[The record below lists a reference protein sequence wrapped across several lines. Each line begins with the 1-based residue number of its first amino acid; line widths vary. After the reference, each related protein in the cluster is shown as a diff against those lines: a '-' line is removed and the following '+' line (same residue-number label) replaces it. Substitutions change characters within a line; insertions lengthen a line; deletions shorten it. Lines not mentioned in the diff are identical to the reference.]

1 MSEKR
6 IEGVV
11 AAVLAGGSGSRIGG
25 AKATAQLDGRA
36 LISYPLEAALGAV
49 EQVVVVAKS
58 GVALPEDLGFGVE
71 MWTEPDEPRHPVIG
85 VVEALRR
92 AEGRAVLI
100 IACDLPLLTSETV
113 ALVAS
118 ADAEG
123 SVAVLASAAGRPQP
137 LLARYEPA
145 ALAPLE
151 EFDTDGP
158 MTEQVMA
165 LMPTLVDVPPE
176 VSFNVNDLEQL
187 KEVSRRLRSSS
198 EQAE

>member
-1 MSEKR
+1 MSEKAKSDV
-6 IEGVV
+6 IG
-11 AAVLAGGSGSRIGG
+11 AVLAGGSGSRIGG
-25 AKATAQLDGRA
+25 AKATAQLDGQA
-36 LISYPLEAALGAV
+36 LVSYPLAAALCALSSV
-49 EQVVVVAKS
+49 AVVAK
-58 GVALPEDLGFGVE
+58 DGVE
-71 MWTEPDEPRHPVIG
+71 LPQLDQRVELWIEPDEPRHPVVG
-85 VVEALRR
+85 VIEALRR

-100 IACDLPLLTSETV
+100 IACDLPLLTSEVV
-113 ALVAS
+113 ALIAS

-145 ALAPLE
+145 ALALLE
-151 EFDTDGP
+151 KFDTDGP

-165 LMPTLVDVPPE
+165 LMPTLVEVPAE
-176 VSFNVNDLEQL
+176 ASFNVNDLEQL

>member
-6 IEGVV
+6 IENVI

-36 LISYPLEAALGAV
+36 LISYPLEAALGALS
-49 EQVVVVAKS
+49 QVVVVAK
-58 GVALPEDLGFGVE
+58 ADAELPDELGRGVE
-71 MWTEPDEPRHPVIG
+71 LWTEPDEPRHPVIG
-85 VVEALRR
+85 VIEALRR
-92 AEGRAVLI
+92 AEGRAVVV

-113 ALVAS
+113 AVVAS
-118 ADAEG
+118 AAAEG

-137 LLARYEPA
+137 LLARYEPG
-145 ALAPLE
+145 ALALLE
-151 EFDTDGP
+151 KFDTDGP
-158 MTEQVMA
+158 MTEQVLA
-165 LMPTLVDVPPE
+165 LLPTLVEVPAE
-176 VSFNVNDLEQL
+176 ASFNVNDLEQL

>member
-6 IEGVV
+6 IENVI

-36 LISYPLEAALGAV
+36 LISYPLEAALGALS
-49 EQVVVVAKS
+49 QVVVVAK
-58 GVALPEDLGFGVE
+58 ADAELPDELGRGVE
-71 MWTEPDEPRHPVIG
+71 LWIEPDAPRHPVIG

-92 AEGRAVLI
+92 AEGRAVVV

-113 ALVAS
+113 AMVAR

-123 SVAVLASAAGRPQP
+123 SLAVLASAAGRPQP

-145 ALAPLE
+145 ALEPLLG
-151 EFDTDGP
+151 FDTDGP

-165 LMPTLVDVPPE
+165 LMPTLIDVPAE
-176 VSFNVNDLEQL
+176 ASFNVNDLEQL

>member
-1 MSEKR
+1 VSEKAKSDV
-6 IEGVV
+6 IGV
-11 AAVLAGGSGSRIGG
+11 VLAGGSGSRIGG
-25 AKATAQLDGRA
+25 AKATAQLDGQA
-36 LISYPLEAALGAV
+36 LISYPLAAALGALGSV
-49 EQVVVVAKS
+49 AVVAK
-58 GVALPEDLGFGVE
+58 DGVE
-71 MWTEPDEPRHPVIG
+71 LPQLDQRVELWIEPDEPRHPVIG
-85 VVEALRR
+85 VIEALRR

-176 VSFNVNDLEQL
+176 ASFNVNDLEQL

>member
-1 MSEKR
+1 MSEKPKSD
-6 IEGVV
+6 VL

-25 AKATAQLDGRA
+25 AKATAQLDGQA
-36 LISYPLEAALGAV
+36 LISYPLAAALGALGSV
-49 EQVVVVAKS
+49 AIVAK
-58 GVALPEDLGFGVE
+58 DGVE
-71 MWTEPDEPRHPVIG
+71 LPQLDQRVELWIEPDEPRHPVVG
-85 VVEALRR
+85 VIEALRR
-92 AEGRAVLI
+92 ARGSAVVV
-100 IACDLPLLTSETV
+100 IACDLPLLTSEVV
-113 ALVAS
+113 ALIAG

-145 ALAPLE
+145 ALELLLG
-151 EFDTDGP
+151 FDTDGP

-165 LMPTLVDVPPE
+165 LMPALIDVPPE
-176 VSFNVNDLEQL
+176 ASFNVNDLEQL

>member
-6 IEGVV
+6 IENVI

-36 LISYPLEAALGAV
+36 LISYPLEAALGALS
-49 EQVVVVAKS
+49 QVVVVAK
-58 GVALPEDLGFGVE
+58 ADAELPDELGRGVE
-71 MWTEPDEPRHPVIG
+71 LWIEPDEPRHPVIG

-92 AEGRAVLI
+92 AEGRAVVV
-100 IACDLPLLTSETV
+100 IACDLPLLMSETV
-113 ALVAS
+113 AMVAN

-123 SVAVLASAAGRPQP
+123 SLAVLASAAGRPQP

-145 ALAPLE
+145 ALEPLLG
-151 EFDTDGP
+151 FDTDGP

-165 LMPTLVDVPPE
+165 LMPTLIDVPAE
-176 VSFNVNDLEQL
+176 ASFNVNDLEQL

>member
-1 MSEKR
+1 MSEKAKSDV
-6 IEGVV
+6 IGV
-11 AAVLAGGSGSRIGG
+11 VLAGGSGSRIGG
-25 AKATAQLDGRA
+25 AKATAQLDGQA
-36 LISYPLEAALGAV
+36 LISYPLTAALGALGSV
-49 EQVVVVAKS
+49 AVVAK
-58 GVALPEDLGFGVE
+58 DGVE
-71 MWTEPDEPRHPVIG
+71 LPQLDQRVELWIEPDEPRHPVVG
-85 VVEALRR
+85 VIEALRR

-100 IACDLPLLTSETV
+100 IACDLPLLMSEVV
-113 ALVAS
+113 ALIAG

-145 ALAPLE
+145 ALALLE
-151 EFDTDGP
+151 KFDTDSS

-165 LMPTLVDVPPE
+165 LMPTLVEVPAE
-176 VSFNVNDLEQL
+176 ASFNVNDLEQL

>member
-1 MSEKR
+1 MSEKAKSDV
-6 IEGVV
+6 IG
-11 AAVLAGGSGSRIGG
+11 AVLAGGSGSRIGG
-25 AKATAQLDGRA
+25 AKATAQLDGQA
-36 LISYPLEAALGAV
+36 LITYPLTAALGALGSV
-49 EQVVVVAKS
+49 AVVAKDD
-58 GVALPEDLGFGVE
+58 VELPQLDQRVE
-71 MWTEPDEPRHPVIG
+71 LWIEPDEPRHPVVG
-85 VVEALRR
+85 VIEALRR

-100 IACDLPLLTSETV
+100 IACDLPLLTREVV
-113 ALVAS
+113 ALIAS

-145 ALAPLE
+145 ALALLE
-151 EFDTDGP
+151 KFDTDGP

-165 LMPTLVDVPPE
+165 LLPTLVEVPAE
-176 VSFNVNDLEQL
+176 ASFNVNDLEQL

>member
-1 MSEKR
+1 MSEKAKSDV
-6 IEGVV
+6 IGV
-11 AAVLAGGSGSRIGG
+11 VLAGGSGSRIGG
-25 AKATAQLDGRA
+25 AKATAQLDGQA
-36 LISYPLEAALGAV
+36 LISYPLAAALGALGSV
-49 EQVVVVAKS
+49 AVVAK
-58 GVALPEDLGFGVE
+58 DGVE
-71 MWTEPDEPRHPVIG
+71 LPQLDQRVELWIEPDEPRHPVIG
-85 VVEALRR
+85 VIEALRR

-100 IACDLPLLTSETV
+100 IACDLPLLTSEVV
-113 ALVAS
+113 ALIAS

-145 ALAPLE
+145 ALALLE
-151 EFDTDGP
+151 KFDTDGP

-165 LMPTLVDVPPE
+165 LLPTLVEVPAE
-176 VSFNVNDLEQL
+176 ASFNVNDLEQL

>member
-1 MSEKR
+1 VSEKR

-11 AAVLAGGSGSRIGG
+11 GAVLAGGSGSRIGG

-36 LISYPLEAALGAV
+36 LISYPLEAALGALA
-49 EQVVVVAKS
+49 QVVVVAK
-58 GVALPEDLGFGVE
+58 ADAELPDELGRGVE
-71 MWTEPDEPRHPVIG
+71 LWTEPDEPRHPVVG
-85 VVEALRR
+85 VIEALRR

-100 IACDLPLLTSETV
+100 IACDLPLLTSEVV
-113 ALVAS
+113 ALIAG

-123 SVAVLASAAGRPQP
+123 SAAVLASAAGRPQP

-145 ALAPLE
+145 ALALLE
-151 EFDTDGP
+151 KFDTDGP

-165 LMPTLVDVPPE
+165 LMPTLVEVPAE
-176 VSFNVNDLEQL
+176 ASFNVNDLEQL

>member
-1 MSEKR
+1 MSEKP

-25 AKATAQLDGRA
+25 AKATAQLDGQA
-36 LISYPLEAALGAV
+36 LISYPLAAALGALGSV
-49 EQVVVVAKS
+49 AIVAK
-58 GVALPEDLGFGVE
+58 DGVE
-71 MWTEPDEPRHPVIG
+71 LPQLDQRVELWIEPDEPRHPVAG
-85 VVEALRR
+85 VIEALRR
-92 AEGRAVLI
+92 ARGSAVLA
-100 IACDLPLLTSETV
+100 IACDLPLLTSEVV
-113 ALVAS
+113 ALIAG

-145 ALAPLE
+145 ALELLLG
-151 EFDTDGP
+151 FDTNGP

-165 LMPTLVDVPPE
+165 LMPTLVEVPAE
-176 VSFNVNDLEQL
+176 ASFNVNDLEQL

>member
-1 MSEKR
+1 MATD
-6 IEGVV
+6 GVV

-25 AKATAQLDGRA
+25 AKATAQLGGRA
-36 LISYPLEAALGAV
+36 LISYPLEAALGAL
-49 EQVVVVAKS
+49 EQVAVVAKADAELPDDLGS
-58 GVALPEDLGFGVE
+58 RVAL
-71 MWTEPDEPRHPVIG
+71 WTEPDQPRHPVVG
-85 VVEALRR
+85 VIEALQR

-113 ALVAS
+113 ALLAT
-118 ADAEG
+118 ARAEG

-145 ALAPLE
+145 ALEALLA
-151 EFDTDGP
+151 FDTDGP
-158 MTEQVMA
+158 MTEQVMT
-165 LMPTLVDVPPE
+165 LMPALVDVPAE
-176 VSFNVNDLEQL
+176 ASFNVNDLEQL

>member
-1 MSEKR
+1 MSEKAKS
-6 IEGVV
+6 GVIG
-11 AAVLAGGSGSRIGG
+11 AVLAGGSGSRIGG
-25 AKATAQLDGRA
+25 AKATAQLDGQA
-36 LISYPLEAALGAV
+36 LISYPLAAALGALGSV
-49 EQVVVVAKS
+49 AVVAK
-58 GVALPEDLGFGVE
+58 DGVE
-71 MWTEPDEPRHPVIG
+71 LPQLDERVELWIEPDEPRHPVVG
-85 VVEALRR
+85 VIEALRR

-100 IACDLPLLTSETV
+100 IACDLPLLTSEVV
-113 ALVAS
+113 ALIAS

-145 ALAPLE
+145 ALALLE
-151 EFDTDGP
+151 KFDTDGP

-165 LMPTLVDVPPE
+165 LMPTLVEVPAE
-176 VSFNVNDLEQL
+176 ASFNVNDLEQL

>member
-1 MSEKR
+1 MSEKAKSDV
-6 IEGVV
+6 IG
-11 AAVLAGGSGSRIGG
+11 AVLAGGSGSRIGG
-25 AKATAQLDGRA
+25 AKATAQLDGQA
-36 LISYPLEAALGAV
+36 LISYPLAAALGALSSV
-49 EQVVVVAKS
+49 AVVAK
-58 GVALPEDLGFGVE
+58 DGVE
-71 MWTEPDEPRHPVIG
+71 LPQLDQRVELWIEPDEPRHPVVG
-85 VVEALRR
+85 VIEALRR

-100 IACDLPLLTSETV
+100 IACDLPLLTSEVV
-113 ALVAS
+113 ALIAS

-145 ALAPLE
+145 ALELLLG
-151 EFDTDGP
+151 FDTDGP

-165 LMPTLVDVPPE
+165 LLPTLVEVPAE
-176 VSFNVNDLEQL
+176 ASFNVNDLEQL

>member
-1 MSEKR
+1 MSEKAKSDV
-6 IEGVV
+6 IGV
-11 AAVLAGGSGSRIGG
+11 VLAGGSGSRIGG
-25 AKATAQLDGRA
+25 AKATAQLDGQA
-36 LISYPLEAALGAV
+36 LISYPLTAALGALGSV
-49 EQVVVVAKS
+49 AVVAK
-58 GVALPEDLGFGVE
+58 DGVE
-71 MWTEPDEPRHPVIG
+71 LPQLDQRVELWIEPDEPRHPVVG
-85 VVEALRR
+85 VIEALRR

-100 IACDLPLLTSETV
+100 IACDLPLLMSEVV
-113 ALVAS
+113 ALIAG

-145 ALAPLE
+145 ALALLE
-151 EFDTDGP
+151 KFDTDGP

-165 LMPTLVDVPPE
+165 LMPTLVEVPAE
-176 VSFNVNDLEQL
+176 ASFNVNDLEQL

>member
-1 MSEKR
+1 MDEKLTK
-6 IEGVV
+6 GVL
-11 AAVLAGGSGSRIGG
+11 AAVLAGGSASRMGG
-25 AKATAQLDGRA
+25 AKATVQLDGRP
-36 LISYPLEAALGAV
+36 LITYPLEAALDALGAV
-49 EQVVVVAKS
+49 AVVAKDD
-58 GVALPEDLGFGVE
+58 VELPPLDQRAEL
-71 MWTEPDEPRHPVIG
+71 WIEPDEPRHPAVGVI
-85 VVEALRR
+85 EALRR
-92 AEGRAVLI
+92 ARGSAVVV
-100 IACDLPLLTSETV
+100 IACDLPLLTSEV
-113 ALVAS
+113 VGLLAN

-137 LLARYEPA
+137 LLSRYEPA

-176 VSFNVNDLEQL
+176 ASFNVNDLQQL
-187 KEVSRRLRSSS
+187 EEVSRRLRSSS

>member
-1 MSEKR
+1 MSEKAKSDV
-6 IEGVV
+6 IGV
-11 AAVLAGGSGSRIGG
+11 VLAGGSGSRIGG
-25 AKATAQLDGRA
+25 AKATAQLDGQA
-36 LISYPLEAALGAV
+36 LISYPLKAALGALGSV
-49 EQVVVVAKS
+49 AVVAK
-58 GVALPEDLGFGVE
+58 DGVE
-71 MWTEPDEPRHPVIG
+71 LPQLDQRVELWIEPDEPRHPVVG
-85 VVEALRR
+85 VIEALRR

-100 IACDLPLLTSETV
+100 IACDLPLLTSEVV
-113 ALVAS
+113 ALIAG

-145 ALAPLE
+145 ALASLE
-151 EFDTDGP
+151 KFDTDGP

-165 LMPTLVDVPPE
+165 LMPTLVEVPAE
-176 VSFNVNDLEQL
+176 ASFNVNDLEQL

>member
-1 MSEKR
+1 MSEKAKSDV
-6 IEGVV
+6 IGV
-11 AAVLAGGSGSRIGG
+11 VLAGGSGSRIGG
-25 AKATAQLDGRA
+25 AKATAQLDGQA
-36 LISYPLEAALGAV
+36 LVSYPLAAALGALGSV
-49 EQVVVVAKS
+49 AVVAK
-58 GVALPEDLGFGVE
+58 DGVE
-71 MWTEPDEPRHPVIG
+71 LPQLDQRVELWIEPDEPRHPVVG
-85 VVEALRR
+85 VIEALRR

-100 IACDLPLLTSETV
+100 IACDLPLLTSEVV
-113 ALVAS
+113 ALIAS

-145 ALAPLE
+145 ALALLE
-151 EFDTDGP
+151 KFDTDGP

-165 LMPTLVDVPPE
+165 LMPTLVEVPAE
-176 VSFNVNDLEQL
+176 ASFNVNDLEQL

>member
-1 MSEKR
+1 MSEKAKSDV
-6 IEGVV
+6 IGV
-11 AAVLAGGSGSRIGG
+11 VLAGGSGSRIGG
-25 AKATAQLDGRA
+25 AKATAQLDGQA
-36 LISYPLEAALGAV
+36 LISYPLKAALGALGSV
-49 EQVVVVAKS
+49 AVVAK
-58 GVALPEDLGFGVE
+58 DGVE
-71 MWTEPDEPRHPVIG
+71 LPQLDQRVELWIEPDEPRHPVVG
-85 VVEALRR
+85 VIEALRR

-100 IACDLPLLTSETV
+100 IACDLPLLTSEVV
-113 ALVAS
+113 ALIAG

-145 ALAPLE
+145 ALALLE
-151 EFDTDGP
+151 KFDTDSS

-165 LMPTLVDVPPE
+165 LMPTLVEVPAE
-176 VSFNVNDLEQL
+176 ASFNVNDLEQL

>member
-1 MSEKR
+1 MSEKAKSDV
-6 IEGVV
+6 IG
-11 AAVLAGGSGSRIGG
+11 AVLAGGSGSRIGG
-25 AKATAQLDGRA
+25 AKATAPLDGQA
-36 LISYPLEAALGAV
+36 LISYPLAAALGALSSV
-49 EQVVVVAKS
+49 AVVAK
-58 GVALPEDLGFGVE
+58 DGVE
-71 MWTEPDEPRHPVIG
+71 LPQLDQRVELWIEPDEPRHPVVG
-85 VVEALRR
+85 VIEALRR

-100 IACDLPLLTSETV
+100 IACDLPLLTSDVV
-113 ALVAS
+113 ALIAS

-145 ALAPLE
+145 ALELLE
-151 EFDTDGP
+151 KFDTDGP

-165 LMPTLVDVPPE
+165 LLPTLVEVPAE
-176 VSFNVNDLEQL
+176 ASFNVNDLEQL